1 MSQKILLFFFCLLWA
16 FPAIAQTK
24 TVRRAPAASPAADV
38 QRGERQWLDAIV
50 KNDAKAAAL
59 VLAEDLILVNHDGT
73 TLGKAAV
80 LERMKINR
88 LKLDEIKT
96 AESKVRIY
104 GTTAILQSRATI
116 LRQGVPLSEILLTE
130 VWARRNARWQLVSVN
145 SMPVS
150 TGGPAIAPNFLLG
163 SKEMMTSSGLK
174 YEDLVEGTGASPQ
187 TGQTVVV
194 HYTGTLENGQ
204 KFDSSL
210 DRGKPFEFAIGVG
223 RVIKGWD
230 EGVMSM
236 KIGGK
241 RKLIIPPSL
250 GYGSRDLGVIPPNST
265 LIFEVELLEIK

>member
-1 MSQKILLFFFCLLWA
+1 MRQIILVLLFGVIST
-16 FPAIAQTK
+16 FPAMAQTK
-24 TVRRAPAASPAADV
+24 GPRRGAPSTSPVAEI
-38 QRGERQWLDAIV
+38 QRLERQWLNAVV
-50 KNDAKAAAL
+50 KNDAAAAAL
-59 VLAEDLILVNHDGT
+59 LMANDLVLVNHDGT
-73 TLGKAAV
+73 TLGKTD
-80 LERMKINR
+80 LIERMKINR

-96 AESKVRIY
+96 GEAKTRVY
-104 GTTAILQSRATI
+104 GATAILQSRASF
-116 LRQGVPLSEILLTE
+116 LRQGTSLAEVLLTE
-130 VWARRNARWQLVSVN
+130 VWTRRNARWQLVSVN
-145 SMPVS
+145 SMPVGS
-150 TGGPAIAPNFLLG
+150 SSAPNFLLG
-163 SKEMMTSSGLK
+163 SKEMMTNSGLK

-187 TGQTVVV
+187 PGQTVVV